1 MEVSERFGE
10 KVSNFEKPISI
21 KVAKSPFFGSEIDF
35 EILIMAKSHL
45 DKWSDDDDG
54 RFWLLIVFRLVIK
67 SC

>member
-1 MEVSERFGE
+1 MKGLE
-10 KVSNFEKPISI
+10 KKFQIS
-21 KVAKSPFFGSEIDF
+21 KNQFLSKLLNHLFFGSEIDS